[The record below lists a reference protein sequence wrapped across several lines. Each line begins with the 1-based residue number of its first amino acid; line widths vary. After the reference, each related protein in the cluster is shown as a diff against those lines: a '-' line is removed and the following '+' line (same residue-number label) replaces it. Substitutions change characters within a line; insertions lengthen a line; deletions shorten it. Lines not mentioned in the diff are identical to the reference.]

1 VLFTSKKFLAAAL
14 LGLREKQGGV
24 HSKHMMGD
32 FGIKKRYIVKVK
44 DPAHIKKK
52 IHPEELCIN
61 RKTGSLHSA
70 HKRFLFHA
78 S

>member
-1 VLFTSKKFLAAAL
+1 
-14 LGLREKQGGV
+14 
-24 HSKHMMGD
+24 MMGD

-61 RKTGSLHSA
+61 RKTGMLHSA
-70 HKRFLFHA
+70 HKRVLFHA